1 MFENKMDHDFLF
13 YATSWATDRLLEATS
28 PEEMELISQNLT
40 LKLKQHILDNPCF
53 LDTTHCEDSLS
64 EEEKHSAAKRYEEH
78 VNHACS
84 LALATV
90 AVLAENSSSDVCEKD
105 E

>member
-1 MFENKMDHDFLF
+1 MDHDFLL
-13 YATSWATDRLLEATS
+13 YASTWATERLLEATS

-40 LKLKQHILDNPCF
+40 LKLKQHIMENPSH
-53 LDTTHCEDSLS
+53 LGITHCDDSLP
-64 EEEKHSAAKRYEEH
+64 EDEKFSAAKRYEEH

-90 AVLAENSSSDVCEKD
+90 AILTENSSQEVCEKN